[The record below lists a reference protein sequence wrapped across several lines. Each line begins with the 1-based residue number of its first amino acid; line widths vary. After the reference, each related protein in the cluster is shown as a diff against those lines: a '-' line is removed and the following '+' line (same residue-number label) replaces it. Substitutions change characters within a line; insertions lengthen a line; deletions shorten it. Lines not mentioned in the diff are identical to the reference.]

1 MNAISTQS
9 DLLTRKQSAEFLRIS
24 LGTLDKL
31 DISCV
36 RIRRRVFFKKLILE
50 KYLEDH
56 SKVKGVQS

>member
-31 DISCV
+31 DISYV

-50 KYLEDH
+50 RYLEDH
-56 SKVKGVQS
+56 TKVKEVQS